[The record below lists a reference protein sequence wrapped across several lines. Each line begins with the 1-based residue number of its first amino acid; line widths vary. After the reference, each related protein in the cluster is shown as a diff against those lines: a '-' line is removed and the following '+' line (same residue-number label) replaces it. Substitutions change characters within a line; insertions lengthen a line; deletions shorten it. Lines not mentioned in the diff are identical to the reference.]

1 MSWTSGLNMGGVG
14 ALLPQ
19 VKPWQRFDWKSCL
32 RSKILRDW
40 GSHYLRRSLNQT
52 ALKSMQRALETCKV
66 PDIRGQLGSCTLTR
80 PTTPKS
86 IRNCMD
92 PDHLI
97 CSSDYKILYQ
107 RSRCH
112 RSMANSKRAVEDAQL
127 AQRTIPMAMGRHN
140 SVPGTADI
148 VQEKCNALLDA
159 NAFERSLVTVYDE
172 GRDFHSKNSERQ
184 FHKIQEKIMGIFND
198 TVGDSLSP
206 FFIKNMAAIEGV
218 IRERE
223 EAAANIP
230 RPLWKI
236 RRDRPECDVQSIE
249 EKKSIQLTPIERARR
264 KNSERLYTYNYMRRN
279 AVDVALLRELR
290 TNENFLNPLMGS
302 STPHLRQLT
311 RDQFD
316 IIGRFLK
323 MMHARNPLYNRTF
336 IRNSGDIGERSQ
348 RRRREAHLFHL
359 EYQTRRDCFRML
371 RQVRA
376 LRRAGN
382 VDKMSDY
389 VEHIM
394 SNNIELKTH
403 RTLPWKWEFLN
414 EVYNLMGLAHTDRCS
429 VPANVDFLQPKN
441 RFLLFLI
448 PPEKKVKE
456 ISDPFGGTNMY
467 VEMHQEEE
475 RHNRINQKL
484 EHLENRLR
492 YSPYAIERSYLLFE
506 MARWHF
512 RESRF
517 DKCLVVAQRAF
528 EEARTCKSLIW
539 RFNSI
544 FLACQVHAVLS
555 RYERLKETLAK
566 AEKLAS
572 ALRAPKLHAYL
583 SICITINDYDMAL
596 RKLRQSDVSLRK
608 SRKKSNHESRTA
620 VSAAVS
626 VNVSS
631 ESLVS

>member
-1 MSWTSGLNMGGVG
+1 
-14 ALLPQ
+14 
-19 VKPWQRFDWKSCL
+19 
-32 RSKILRDW
+32 
-40 GSHYLRRSLNQT
+40 
-52 ALKSMQRALETCKV
+52 
-66 PDIRGQLGSCTLTR
+66 
-80 PTTPKS
+80 
-86 IRNCMD
+86 MD

-112 RSMANSKRAVEDAQL
+112 RSMANPKRALEDAQL
-127 AQRTIPMAMGRHN
+127 AQRTMPIEMGRQN
-140 SVPGTADI
+140 SVPGIAEI

-172 GRDFHSKNSERQ
+172 GKAFHSKNSQRQ
-184 FHKIQEKIMGIFND
+184 FHKIQEKVMGIFND

-218 IRERE
+218 ILQRQ
-223 EAAANIP
+223 EAAAYIP
-230 RPLWKI
+230 RSLWKI
-236 RRDRPECDVQSIE
+236 RRDRQDCDVQSIE
-249 EKKSIQLTPIERARR
+249 EKKSVQLTPMERARR

-290 TNENFLNPLMGS
+290 TNGNLLNPLMGS
-302 STPHLRQLT
+302 STPHLRQLS

-316 IIGRFLK
+316 IIAKFLK

-336 IRNSGDIGERSQ
+336 VRNSGDVGERSQ

-371 RQVRA
+371 HQVRA

-382 VDKMSDY
+382 VEKMSDY

-394 SNNIELKTH
+394 TNNIELKTH

-414 EVYNLMGLAHTDRCS
+414 EVYNLMGLAHCDRCS
-429 VPANVDFLQPKN
+429 IPRNVDFLQPKN
-441 RFLLFLI
+441 RLLLFLI
-448 PPEKKVKE
+448 PPERVKE
-456 ISDPFGGTNMY
+456 IPGRFGGTNMY

-484 EHLENRLR
+484 EHLEGRLR
-492 YSPYAIERSYLLFE
+492 YSSYAIERSYLLFE

-528 EEARTCKSLIW
+528 EEARSCKSLIW

-555 RYERLKETLAK
+555 RFERLKETLTK

-596 RKLRQSDVSLRK
+596 RKLRQSDVSLRR
-608 SRKKSNHESRTA
+608 SRKKGIQESRTA

-626 VNVSS
+626 GNVSS
-631 ESLVS
+631 DS